1 MPTLKISSA
10 DWQRIELAYGHSLSS
25 HIRRKIC
32 SATREFLEW
41 AEFEHTAR
49 PNSEAVARVQSIKK
63 AVRDFQ
69 VAILRC
75 PPGIGRDADYFARNL
90 ICKYSGLTFTKGRDG
105 LQNLALDLERRISKG
120 CDFAAVELKRNREH
134 GWRKGDMWDRW
145 VRMVTAALDANQ
157 LPTSVRK
164 DTDKIRTDKPSEFV
178 ALFRELQACI
188 PAAYRRSQA
197 QFSDSQSN
205 IALSTAIVRARPRH
219 RVTKN
224 SQTAPE

>member
-1 MPTLKISSA
+1 MRSKPKLPFAAADGMPTLKISSA

-105 LQNLALDLERRISKG
+105 LQNLALDLER
-120 CDFAAVELKRNREH
+120 
-134 GWRKGDMWDRW
+134 WRKGDMWDRW